1 MEAQSNSGNLILVID
16 DEEGVLDVIERFL
29 AKNGFEVR
37 TEAGAEA
44 GLEFIRKNNV
54 DLILVD
60 MMMPGMGGLE
70 FVRAAKD
77 MKYPAEV
84 MVMSGFG
91 TVESAV
97 DAIRF
102 GAFDFIEKPLNF
114 EKLLIDIQNAIKK
127 SRLEDR
133 IEFLENRI
141 KSNIEFDGIVGNSTE
156 FLKTKKLAE
165 QISRTEVNLL
175 ITGESGTGKEVFARA
190 VHNAGPRCGGPFM
203 AVNCGAIAESLLESE
218 LFGHEKGAFSGA
230 VARRTGHFEN
240 ADGGTLFLDEIGEL
254 PMSLQVKLLRAVQ
267 EKEIMRVGSSRPV
280 RVDCRIISATN
291 RNLEKEVE
299 KGTFR
304 EDLFYRLNVI
314 ELKIPPLRERAED
327 IPLLAAHF
335 LRKLSNAE
343 KTFDPPVLDDLQNY
357 RWPGNVRELENV
369 MQRAIAL
376 CPASLITSDLL
387 PEKFRAPG
395 EAPKRRAAYTAM
407 NFKEAQ
413 EQMIK
418 TFERDFIVEA
428 ISRNEGNILKTAEEI
443 GLTRQTLH
451 RMINKHGISPKEFKK

>member
-254 PMSLQVKLLRAVQ
+254 PMSLQVKLLRAV
-267 EKEIMRVGSSRPV
+267 
-280 RVDCRIISATN
+280 
-291 RNLEKEVE
+291 
-299 KGTFR
+299 
-304 EDLFYRLNVI
+304 
-314 ELKIPPLRERAED
+314 
-327 IPLLAAHF
+327 
-335 LRKLSNAE
+335 
-343 KTFDPPVLDDLQNY
+343 
-357 RWPGNVRELENV
+357 
-369 MQRAIAL
+369 
-376 CPASLITSDLL
+376 
-387 PEKFRAPG
+387 
-395 EAPKRRAAYTAM
+395 
-407 NFKEAQ
+407 
-413 EQMIK
+413 
-418 TFERDFIVEA
+418 
-428 ISRNEGNILKTAEEI
+428 
-443 GLTRQTLH
+443 
-451 RMINKHGISPKEFKK
+451 